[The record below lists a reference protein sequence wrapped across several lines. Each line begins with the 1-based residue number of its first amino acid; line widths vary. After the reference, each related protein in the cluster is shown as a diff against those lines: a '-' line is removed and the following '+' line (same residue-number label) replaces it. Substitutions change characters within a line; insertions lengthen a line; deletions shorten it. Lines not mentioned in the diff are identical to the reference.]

1 MIMKPVEDI
10 YPKWDNDKIY
20 TDLDNMIKDILNGQL
35 NEKKDK
41 EPADGSEASDMVS
54 HNVAISGLAELVK
67 ILTAKI
73 EGIDD
78 SVADKVTKVL
88 DATID
93 SRWKQECEHMSLTY
107 GIRLQNWRHK

>member
-1 MIMKPVEDI
+1 MIMKPVKDI

-41 EPADGSEASDMVS
+41 EPADGGEAYDMAAE

-67 ILTAKI
+67 ILTAKM

-78 SVADKVTKVL
+78 SVADKVTKAL
-88 DATID
+88 EATID
-93 SRWKQECEHMSLTY
+93 SKVEARV
-107 GIRLQNWRHK
+107 